1 MDILLPRLK
10 LNLKLIQ
17 MKILKLDRR
26 YANFPEYKCALQFRG
41 RTKRA
46 IAFCDERREYAKI
59 FEKIYGPA
67 KIKNPDYVLAKSPWW
82 DEYIDNP
89 LWMFDKSKNRIYYQD
104 ESILSMVLLMIAPAS

>member
-1 MDILLPRLK
+1 
-10 LNLKLIQ
+10 

-89 LWMFDKSKNRIYYQD
+89 LWIFDKKHNRIYYQD
-104 ESILSMVLLMIAPAS
+104 ESTLSLVLLMIPTSA

>member
-89 LWMFDKSKNRIYYQD
+89 LWMFDNY
-104 ESILSMVLLMIAPAS
+104 